1 LSIWV
6 DKWFKVSFIDTYY
19 QFNDIG
25 VKPTPGYLLTSRFPA
40 YLKITGWNPSTRILS
55 VNVYAKD
62 NMGWNP
68 NPFFA
73 MDLNYFAGSDLKV
86 VCSTSVDLGWTQFSY
101 VLVFIGKRKA
111 NGNFVLDGI
120 TYLKTLGGYYFEN
133 DVPNSPAL
141 DVGGSKLQGNMI
153 PLSKVPEALR

>member
-1 LSIWV
+1 
-6 DKWFKVSFIDTYY
+6 
-19 QFNDIG
+19 
-25 VKPTPGYLLTSRFPA
+25 
-40 YLKITGWNPSTRILS
+40 
-55 VNVYAKD
+55 
-62 NMGWNP
+62 
-68 NPFFA
+68 
-73 MDLNYFAGSDLKV
+73 
-86 VCSTSVDLGWTQFSY
+86 VCSTSVDLGWTRFSY